1 MLKFIRTIDYLSET
15 IGKTFGWVVL
25 VLMAGTCYEVF
36 CRYVLDDPTDWAF
49 DMSYMFYGAMF
60 LMGGAYTLAKGGH
73 VRGDFMYRKW
83 QPRTQAK
90 VDFVLYI
97 LFFFPG
103 KLKIAILSRN
113 KSLYSTNRLY
123 NAGTKRG
130 HHIEIIDYLRC
141 YINIGE
147 NQTAIYYNSNKLGN
161 YDSVLPRIGAS
172 QTSYG
177 TAIVRQFE
185 MTGNFVV
192 NKSDAIIASRDKLRS
207 LQILT
212 QHGIDMPITGYASHT
227 IDIQDVIEKV
237 GKTPLIM
244 KLLQGT
250 QGNGMVLA
258 ETMKAAE
265 SVMSAFKQVDAD
277 ILVQEFIKESSGI
290 DIRAIVVGNKVVAAM
305 QRVAPEG
312 EFRSNVHRGAATKHI
327 DLTSE
332 EKEIAIKS
340 TKVLGLNVA
349 GVDLMRSK
357 RGPLVLEVNSSPGLQ
372 GIELLTGAD
381 VAGEIISYIESI
393 FNNT

>member
-1 MLKFIRTIDYLSET
+1 M
-15 IGKTFGWVVL
+15 
-25 VLMAGTCYEVF
+25 
-36 CRYVLDDPTDWAF
+36 
-49 DMSYMFYGAMF
+49 
-60 LMGGAYTLAKGGH
+60 
-73 VRGDFMYRKW
+73 
-83 QPRTQAK
+83 
-90 VDFVLYI
+90 
-97 LFFFPG
+97 
-103 KLKIAILSRN
+103 KIAILSRN
-113 KSLYSTNRLY
+113 KNLYSTNRLF

-130 HHIEIIDYLRC
+130 HRIDVIDYLRC

-147 NQTAIYYNSNKLGN
+147 NQTAIYYNGQKLGR
-161 YDSVLPRIGAS
+161 YDAVLPRIGAS

-185 MTGNFVV
+185 MIGDFVI
-192 NKSDAIIASRDKLRS
+192 NKSDAIKSSRDKLRS
-207 LQILT
+207 LQVLAK
-212 QHGIDMPITGYASHT
+212 HGIDMPITGYASHT
-227 IDIQDVIEKV
+227 MDIHDVIEKV

-265 SVMSAFKQVDAD
+265 SVMNAFKQVDAD
-277 ILVQEFIKESSGI
+277 ILIQEFIKESSGV
-290 DIRAIVVGNKVVAAM
+290 DIRAIVVGDKVVAAM

-327 DLTSE
+327 NLTPE
-332 EKEIAIKS
+332 EEEIAIKS
-340 TKVLGLNVA
+340 TKVLGLSVA

-381 VAGEIISYIESI
+381 VAGEIISFIESSLKEC
-393 FNNT
+393 FS

>member
-1 MLKFIRTIDYLSET
+1 MN
-15 IGKTFGWVVL
+15 
-25 VLMAGTCYEVF
+25 
-36 CRYVLDDPTDWAF
+36 
-49 DMSYMFYGAMF
+49 
-60 LMGGAYTLAKGGH
+60 
-73 VRGDFMYRKW
+73 
-83 QPRTQAK
+83 
-90 VDFVLYI
+90 
-97 LFFFPG
+97 
-103 KLKIAILSRN
+103 IAILSRN
-113 KSLYSTNRLY
+113 KNLYSTNRLF

-130 HHIEIIDYLRC
+130 HRIDVIDYLRC

-147 NQTAIYYNSNKLGN
+147 NQTAIYYDGKKLGR
-161 YDSVLPRIGAS
+161 YDAVLPRIGAS

-185 MTGNFVV
+185 MIGDFVI
-192 NKSDAIIASRDKLRS
+192 NKSDAIKSSRDKLRS
-207 LQILT
+207 LQVLAK
-212 QHGIDMPITGYASHT
+212 HGIDMPITGYASHT
-227 IDIQDVIEKV
+227 MDIHDVIEKV

-265 SVMSAFKQVDAD
+265 SVMNAFKQVDAD
-277 ILVQEFIKESSGI
+277 ILIQEFIKESSGV
-290 DIRAIVVGNKVVAAM
+290 DIRAIVVGKKVVAAM

-327 DLTSE
+327 NLTPE
-332 EKEIAIKS
+332 EEEIAIKS
-340 TKVLGLNVA
+340 TRILGLSVA

-381 VAGEIISYIESI
+381 VAGEIISFIESSLK
-393 FNNT
+393 

>member
-1 MLKFIRTIDYLSET
+1 MN
-15 IGKTFGWVVL
+15 
-25 VLMAGTCYEVF
+25 
-36 CRYVLDDPTDWAF
+36 
-49 DMSYMFYGAMF
+49 
-60 LMGGAYTLAKGGH
+60 
-73 VRGDFMYRKW
+73 
-83 QPRTQAK
+83 
-90 VDFVLYI
+90 
-97 LFFFPG
+97 
-103 KLKIAILSRN
+103 IAILSRN
-113 KSLYSTNRLY
+113 KNLYSTNRLF

-130 HHIEIIDYLRC
+130 HRIDVIDYLRC

-147 NQTAIYYNSNKLGN
+147 NQTAIYYNGKKLGR
-161 YDSVLPRIGAS
+161 YDAVLPRIGAS

-185 MTGNFVV
+185 MIGDFVI
-192 NKSDAIIASRDKLRS
+192 NKSDAIKSSRDKLRS
-207 LQILT
+207 LQVLAK
-212 QHGIDMPITGYASHT
+212 HGIDMPITGYASHT
-227 IDIQDVIEKV
+227 MDIHDVIEKV

-265 SVMSAFKQVDAD
+265 SVMNAFKQVDAD
-277 ILVQEFIKESSGI
+277 ILIQEFIKESSGV
-290 DIRAIVVGNKVVAAM
+290 DIRAIVVGKKVVAAM

-327 DLTSE
+327 NLTPE
-332 EKEIAIKS
+332 EEEIAIKS
-340 TKVLGLNVA
+340 TKILGLSVA

-381 VAGEIISYIESI
+381 VAGEIISFIECSLK
-393 FNNT
+393 

>member
-1 MLKFIRTIDYLSET
+1 MN
-15 IGKTFGWVVL
+15 
-25 VLMAGTCYEVF
+25 
-36 CRYVLDDPTDWAF
+36 
-49 DMSYMFYGAMF
+49 
-60 LMGGAYTLAKGGH
+60 
-73 VRGDFMYRKW
+73 
-83 QPRTQAK
+83 
-90 VDFVLYI
+90 
-97 LFFFPG
+97 
-103 KLKIAILSRN
+103 IAILSRN
-113 KSLYSTNRLY
+113 KNLYSTNRLF

-130 HHIEIIDYLRC
+130 HRIDVIDYLRC

-147 NQTAIYYNSNKLGN
+147 NQTAIYYDGKKLGR
-161 YDSVLPRIGAS
+161 YDAVLPRIGAS

-185 MTGNFVV
+185 MMGDFVI
-192 NKSDAIIASRDKLRS
+192 NKSDAIKASRDKLRS
-207 LQILT
+207 LQVLAK
-212 QHGIDMPITGYASHT
+212 HGIDMPITGYASHT
-227 IDIQDVIEKV
+227 MDIHDVIEKV

-265 SVMSAFKQVDAD
+265 SVMNAFKQVDAD
-277 ILVQEFIKESSGI
+277 ILIQEFIKESSGV
-290 DIRAIVVGNKVVAAM
+290 DIRVIVVGKKVVAAM

-327 DLTSE
+327 NLTPE
-332 EKEIAIKS
+332 EEEIAIKS
-340 TKVLGLNVA
+340 TKILGLSVA

-381 VAGEIISYIESI
+381 VAGEIISFIENSLE
-393 FNNT
+393 

>member
-1 MLKFIRTIDYLSET
+1 MN
-15 IGKTFGWVVL
+15 
-25 VLMAGTCYEVF
+25 
-36 CRYVLDDPTDWAF
+36 
-49 DMSYMFYGAMF
+49 
-60 LMGGAYTLAKGGH
+60 
-73 VRGDFMYRKW
+73 
-83 QPRTQAK
+83 
-90 VDFVLYI
+90 
-97 LFFFPG
+97 
-103 KLKIAILSRN
+103 IAILSRN
-113 KSLYSTNRLY
+113 KNLYSTNRLF

-130 HHIEIIDYLRC
+130 HRIDVIDYLRC

-147 NQTAIYYNSNKLGN
+147 NQTAIYYNGKKLGR
-161 YDSVLPRIGAS
+161 YDAVLPRIGAS

-185 MTGNFVV
+185 MIGDFVI
-192 NKSDAIIASRDKLRS
+192 NKSDAIKSSRDKLRS
-207 LQILT
+207 LQVLAK
-212 QHGIDMPITGYASHT
+212 HGIDMPITGYASHT
-227 IDIQDVIEKV
+227 MDIHDVIEKV

-265 SVMSAFKQVDAD
+265 SVMNAFKQVDAD
-277 ILVQEFIKESSGI
+277 ILIQEFIKESSGV
-290 DIRAIVVGNKVVAAM
+290 DIRAIVVGKKVVAAM

-327 DLTSE
+327 NLTPE
-332 EKEIAIKS
+332 EEEIAIKS
-340 TKVLGLNVA
+340 TKVLGLSVA

-381 VAGEIISYIESI
+381 VAGEIISFIESSLK
-393 FNNT
+393 

>member
-1 MLKFIRTIDYLSET
+1 M
-15 IGKTFGWVVL
+15 
-25 VLMAGTCYEVF
+25 
-36 CRYVLDDPTDWAF
+36 
-49 DMSYMFYGAMF
+49 
-60 LMGGAYTLAKGGH
+60 
-73 VRGDFMYRKW
+73 
-83 QPRTQAK
+83 
-90 VDFVLYI
+90 
-97 LFFFPG
+97 
-103 KLKIAILSRN
+103 KIAILSRN
-113 KSLYSTNRLY
+113 KNLYSTNRLF

-130 HHIEIIDYLRC
+130 HRIDVIDYLRC

-147 NQTAIYYNSNKLGN
+147 NQTAIYYDGKKLGR
-161 YDSVLPRIGAS
+161 YDAVLPRIGAS

-185 MTGNFVV
+185 MIGDFVI
-192 NKSDAIIASRDKLRS
+192 NKSDAIKSSRDKLRS
-207 LQILT
+207 LQVLAK
-212 QHGIDMPITGYASHT
+212 HGIDMPITGYASHT
-227 IDIQDVIEKV
+227 MDIRDVIEKV

-277 ILVQEFIKESSGI
+277 ILIQEFIKESSGV
-290 DIRAIVVGNKVVAAM
+290 DIRVIVVGKKVVAAM

-327 DLTSE
+327 NLTPE
-332 EKEIAIKS
+332 EEEIAIKS
-340 TKVLGLNVA
+340 TKILGLSVA

-381 VAGEIISYIESI
+381 VAGEIISFIESSLKK
-393 FNNT
+393 

>member
-1 MLKFIRTIDYLSET
+1 MN
-15 IGKTFGWVVL
+15 
-25 VLMAGTCYEVF
+25 
-36 CRYVLDDPTDWAF
+36 
-49 DMSYMFYGAMF
+49 
-60 LMGGAYTLAKGGH
+60 
-73 VRGDFMYRKW
+73 
-83 QPRTQAK
+83 
-90 VDFVLYI
+90 
-97 LFFFPG
+97 
-103 KLKIAILSRN
+103 IAILSRN
-113 KSLYSTNRLY
+113 KNLYSTNRLF

-130 HHIEIIDYLRC
+130 HRIDIIDYLRC

-147 NQTAIYYNSNKLGN
+147 NQTAIYYDGKKLGR
-161 YDSVLPRIGAS
+161 YDAVLPRIGAS

-185 MTGNFVV
+185 MMGDFVI
-192 NKSDAIIASRDKLRS
+192 NKSDAIKSSRDKLRS
-207 LQILT
+207 LQVLAK
-212 QHGIDMPITGYASHT
+212 HGIDMPITGYASHT
-227 IDIQDVIEKV
+227 MDIHDVIEKV

-265 SVMSAFKQVDAD
+265 SVMNAFKQVDAD
-277 ILVQEFIKESSGI
+277 ILIQEFIKESSGV
-290 DIRAIVVGNKVVAAM
+290 DIRVIVVGKKVVAAM

-327 DLTSE
+327 NLTPE
-332 EKEIAIKS
+332 EEEIAIKS
-340 TKVLGLNVA
+340 TKILGLSVA

-381 VAGEIISYIESI
+381 VAGEIISFIESSLK
-393 FNNT
+393 

>member
-1 MLKFIRTIDYLSET
+1 MN
-15 IGKTFGWVVL
+15 
-25 VLMAGTCYEVF
+25 
-36 CRYVLDDPTDWAF
+36 
-49 DMSYMFYGAMF
+49 
-60 LMGGAYTLAKGGH
+60 
-73 VRGDFMYRKW
+73 
-83 QPRTQAK
+83 
-90 VDFVLYI
+90 
-97 LFFFPG
+97 
-103 KLKIAILSRN
+103 IAILSRN
-113 KSLYSTNRLY
+113 KNLYSTNRLF

-130 HHIEIIDYLRC
+130 HRIDVIDYLRC

-147 NQTAIYYNSNKLGN
+147 NQTAIYYDGKKLGR
-161 YDSVLPRIGAS
+161 YDAVLPRIGAS

-185 MTGNFVV
+185 MIGDFVI
-192 NKSDAIIASRDKLRS
+192 NKSDAIKSSRDKLRS
-207 LQILT
+207 LQVLAK
-212 QHGIDMPITGYASHT
+212 HGIDMPITGYASHT
-227 IDIQDVIEKV
+227 MDIHDVIEKV

-265 SVMSAFKQVDAD
+265 SVMNAFKQVDAD
-277 ILVQEFIKESSGI
+277 ILIQEFIKESSGV
-290 DIRAIVVGNKVVAAM
+290 DIRVIVVGKKVVAAM

-327 DLTSE
+327 NLTPE
-332 EKEIAIKS
+332 EEEIAIKS
-340 TKVLGLNVA
+340 TKILGLSVA

-381 VAGEIISYIESI
+381 VAGEIISFIENSLK
-393 FNNT
+393 

>member
-1 MLKFIRTIDYLSET
+1 MN
-15 IGKTFGWVVL
+15 
-25 VLMAGTCYEVF
+25 
-36 CRYVLDDPTDWAF
+36 
-49 DMSYMFYGAMF
+49 
-60 LMGGAYTLAKGGH
+60 
-73 VRGDFMYRKW
+73 
-83 QPRTQAK
+83 
-90 VDFVLYI
+90 
-97 LFFFPG
+97 
-103 KLKIAILSRN
+103 IAILSRN
-113 KSLYSTNRLY
+113 KNLYSTNRLF

-130 HHIEIIDYLRC
+130 HRVDVIDYLRC

-147 NQTAIYYNSNKLGN
+147 NQTAIYYNGKKLGR
-161 YDSVLPRIGAS
+161 YDAVLPRIGAS

-185 MTGNFVV
+185 MIGDFVI
-192 NKSDAIIASRDKLRS
+192 NKSDAIKSSRDKLRS
-207 LQILT
+207 LQVLAK
-212 QHGIDMPITGYASHT
+212 HGIDMPITGYASHT
-227 IDIQDVIEKV
+227 MDIHDVIEKV

-265 SVMSAFKQVDAD
+265 SVMNAFKQVDAD
-277 ILVQEFIKESSGI
+277 ILIQEFIKESSGV
-290 DIRAIVVGNKVVAAM
+290 DIRAIVVGKKVVAAM

-327 DLTSE
+327 NLTQE
-332 EKEIAIKS
+332 EQEIAIKS
-340 TKVLGLNVA
+340 TKILGLSVA

-381 VAGEIISYIESI
+381 VAGEIISFIESSLK
-393 FNNT
+393 